1 MRRPLMM
8 HDWSIEHNTA
18 AAKTSLWIYLYKTPI
33 QLLICLN
40 ITYLH
45 YLFYII
51 QKPKTRTEMGHSGNL
66 TSSMTRT
73 MNRQLESVST
83 LNLEIFF

>member
-33 QLLICLN
+33 QLFICLN

-45 YLFYII
+45 YLFLHN
-51 QKPKTRTEMGHSGNL
+51 PKTQNEDGNGPFKKFNKL
-66 TSSMTRT
+66 YDK
-73 MNRQLESVST
+73 NYE
-83 LNLEIFF
+83 

>member
-45 YLFYII
+45 YLFLHNPINPKRGRKWAI
-51 QKPKTRTEMGHSGNL
+51 Q
-66 TSSMTRT
+66 
-73 MNRQLESVST
+73 
-83 LNLEIFF
+83 EI